1 VSINIEKIKQSLY
14 NFATEHPQGTYKVRL
29 LISQKGEYTIDEKKI
44 SVMENSQI
52 VKVAIQPIDKENVFN
67 YHKTTS
73 REIYNKHKQANIF
86 DVLLWNDR
94 KEITE
99 FTNGNIVVDIDGNL
113 YTPPISC
120 GLLPGTFRKHL
131 LNENLISERVIP
143 LEKLSSCNAIWFI
156 NSVRKWIPVY
166 IKK

>member
-1 VSINIEKIKQSLY
+1 
-14 NFATEHPQGTYKVRL
+14 H
-29 LISQKGEYTIDEKKI
+29 
-44 SVMENSQI
+44 
-52 VKVAIQPIDKENVFN
+52 

-143 LEKLSSCNAIWFI
+143 LDKLSSCNAIWFI
-156 NSVRKWIPVY
+156 NSVRKWVPVY
-166 IKK
+166 IKKLQLHIRVFLLRLIRGNSLLKTITSYSQLIYQNPQRSNECLMP